1 MFSCHPPPTHN
12 REPYDTLLYWFTSKK
27 DGARR
32 EGRGLGE
39 AGGPPGA
46 AAGGRAGQVHEQ
58 RGHNQDGRAGEGW
71 WREGVV
77 RRREAGKARERSARK
92 NAKRTARLGAAA
104 AREGDEGAEFRRGEW
119 GQ

>member
-1 MFSCHPPPTHN
+1 MRN
-12 REPYDTLLYWFTSKK
+12 RKRVLFFLYTIRL
-27 DGARR
+27 AMCCTP
-32 EGRGLGE
+32 GE
-39 AGGPPGA
+39 TGGPPGA